1 MSNSTSA
8 DAAKLFQKRRRACI
22 ACSNCRRRKIKKGLT
37 CEYIAVP
44 DDDSLTAESFQAA
57 PAHSGRDA
65 SPGPEQWLQHIRPP
79 SAGLSAFM
87 PDARGSRKSHPGH
100 GRGHAP
106 ASAGAGPSSLYRPP
120 NWPTDASPVA
130 SIAQPRHGS
139 RAQASGAGPY
149 LSSGMPGF
157 QVAAPQYSG
166 QASYGGAMGPNY
178 PAMSP
183 NYPPTNYGQPAY
195 RGQPGGSAY
204 AYTAMYGLAVATI
217 PGASLVGRSGG
228 VFFFVRR
235 NLYGFRKSLGSDQ
248 AAVHCL
254 VIRASFA
261 SKTNEGAC
269 IKIHKS
275 EGMFVASCARQNRVI
290 PWGKNGDVFIFN

>member
-8 DAAKLFQKRRRACI
+8 DAAKLFQKRRRAYI
-22 ACSNCRRRKIKKGLT
+22 ACSNCRRRKIKCITTSDADYRPCTRCSQKGLT

-44 DDDSLTAESFQAA
+44 DDDSPTAESFQAA

-65 SPGPEQWLQHIRPP
+65 SPGPEQWPQHIRPP
-79 SAGLSAFM
+79 SAGLSTFM

-120 NWPTDASPVA
+120 NWPADASPVA

-139 RAQASGAGPY
+139 RPQATGAGPY

-204 AYTAMYGLAVATI
+204 AYT
-217 PGASLVGRSGG
+217 
-228 VFFFVRR
+228 
-235 NLYGFRKSLGSDQ
+235 
-248 AAVHCL
+248 
-254 VIRASFA
+254 
-261 SKTNEGAC
+261 
-269 IKIHKS
+269 
-275 EGMFVASCARQNRVI
+275 
-290 PWGKNGDVFIFN
+290 